1 MTRDGKIRLA
11 IGGEHIVKHSLR
23 SDILV
28 NLDLAVVSLPQLIRL
43 SKARLDLVFWKS
55 LLNVGFGPAAITS
68 MSADTLAEEF
78 LDGWHKRMPTR
89 QLQPA
94 ESEIGSR
101 KTSSQRTGVVTSRR
115 GDFLIFEPGSPE
127 SIDGQSLFNT
137 LGCQSS
143 IVPSHRTVAVHEGP
157 VAIPSGGSVVTLGG
171 VVIALAMT
179 AHEKQLV
186 LDFGTRVP
194 VESKDLV
201 LKALPLCL
209 LAIGIISRICGV
221 CTIDQAEVGVD
232 EAERAGI
239 GRSFIL
245 KKVACH
251 SRVIN
256 VRVMCGRR
264 ADISSPAYNNGC
276 TEGHDSRKKH
286 GD

>member
-11 IGGEHIVKHSLR
+11 IGGKHIVKYSLR
-23 SDILV
+23 PDILV
-28 NLDLAVVSLPQLIRL
+28 NLDFAVVSLPQLIRL
-43 SKARLDLVFWKS
+43 SKARLNLVFGKS
-55 LLNVGFGPAAITS
+55 LLNVGAGPTSITS
-68 MSADTLAEEF
+68 MSADALAEEF
-78 LDGWHKRMPTR
+78 LDGWHKWMPTR

-101 KTSSQRTGVVTSRR
+101 KTSSQRAGVVTSRR
-115 GDFLIFEPGSPE
+115 GDFLILELGSPE
-127 SIDGQSLFNT
+127 GVDGQSLFDT

-143 IVPSHRTVAVHEGP
+143 IVPSHRTVTVHKGP
-157 VAIPSGGSVVTLGG
+157 VAIPSGGSVVALGG
-171 VVIALAMT
+171 VMIALAMT

-186 LDFGTRVP
+186 LDFATRVP
-194 VESKDLV
+194 VESEYLF

-209 LAIGIISRICGV
+209 FAIGIISRVCGV

-245 KKVACH
+245 EEVACH

-256 VRVMCGRR
+256 ARVMSRR
-264 ADISSPAYNNGC
+264 GADHSNPAYNNGC
-276 TEGHDSRKKH
+276 AEGHNS
-286 GD
+286 

>member
-1 MTRDGKIRLA
+1 MTRDGKICFA

-23 SDILV
+23 PDILV

-43 SKARLDLVFWKS
+43 SKAALDLVAWKS
-55 LLNVGFGPAAITS
+55 LLNVGFGPTAITS
-68 MSADTLAEEF
+68 MSADALAEEF

-89 QLQPA
+89 QSQPA

-101 KTSSQRTGVVTSRR
+101 QTSSQRTGVITSRR
-115 GDFLIFEPGSPE
+115 GDSLILELRGPE
-127 SIDGQSLFNT
+127 GVDGQSLFDT

-143 IVPSHRTVAVHEGP
+143 IVPSHRTVTIDEGP
-157 VAIPSGGSVVTLGG
+157 VAIPSGRSVVALGG

-179 AHEKQLV
+179 THEKQFV
-186 LDFGTRVP
+186 LDFATRVP

-209 LAIGIISRICGV
+209 FAIGIISRICGV
-221 CTIDQAEVGVD
+221 CTIDQAKVGID
-232 EAERAGI
+232 EAERAGV

-245 KKVACH
+245 KEIACH

-264 ADISSPAYNNGC
+264 ANNSNPAYNNGC
-276 TEGHDSRKKH
+276 TEGHNS
-286 GD
+286 

>member
-1 MTRDGKIRLA
+1 MARDGKIRLA

-43 SKARLDLVFWKS
+43 SKAALDLVAWKS
-55 LLNVGFGPAAITS
+55 LLNVGFGPTSITG
-68 MSADTLAEEF
+68 MSADALAEEF
-78 LDGWHKRMPTR
+78 LDGWHKWMPTR
-89 QLQPA
+89 QLQPT

-115 GDFLIFEPGSPE
+115 GGFLVLELGSPE
-127 SIDGQSLFNT
+127 SVDGQSLFDT
-137 LGCQSS
+137 LRCQSS
-143 IVPSHRTVAVHEGP
+143 IVPSHRTVTVHEGP
-157 VAIPSGGSVVTLGG
+157 VAIPSGGSVVALGG

-186 LDFGTRVP
+186 LDFATRTP
-194 VESKDLV
+194 VESENLV

-209 LAIGIISRICGV
+209 FAIGIISRICGV
-221 CTIDQAEVGVD
+221 CTIDQAKVGVD

-245 KKVACH
+245 KEVACH

-256 VRVMCGRR
+256 VRITRRRR
-264 ADISSPAYNNGC
+264 ADNSNPAYNNGRA
-276 TEGHDSRKKH
+276 EGYNS
-286 GD
+286 